1 MPGLASGRPGEL
13 PGVPAV
19 PAAQAGIPA
28 APGGTTDGDGF
39 VPGPGPGGTG
49 TAAAAALLLA
59 ALALVLGCARRR
71 HAADAPWTSAILC
84 PDEVPG

>member
-1 MPGLASGRPGEL
+1 MPVLAAGRAGGLPA
-13 PGVPAV
+13 VPAV
-19 PAAQAGIPA
+19 PAAPA
-28 APGGTTDGDGF
+28 APGGAPDGGGF

-49 TAAAAALLLA
+49 TAAAAALLIA
-59 ALALVLGCARRR
+59 ALTLVLGCARRR